1 MDVERETTGGLNIPW
16 ERLSAAAL
24 EGVIDEF
31 VTREGTDY
39 GHGEPDLT
47 AKRADVMRQL
57 RSGDAVISFDPAT
70 KTCTLLRTE
79 DAPGGRAS
87 RARRPRQGE

>member
-1 MDVERETTGGLNIPW
+1 MDVEDETEAGLTIPW
-16 ERLSAAAL
+16 ERLSAEAL

-39 GHGEPDLT
+39 GHAEPDLA

-57 RSGDAVISFDPAT
+57 RAGRALISFDPAT

-79 DAPGGRAS
+79 DVPGGPATRAG
-87 RARRPRQGE
+87 RLRQGE